1 MPDIGQKKPH
11 APSGLSPAKSVSKM
25 FSIAGWLPRTAIL
38 SCWAM
43 MTLFILFAMTPAAG
57 NGS

>member
-1 MPDIGQKKPH
+1 MPDIGQKKPR

-25 FSIAGWLPRTAIL
+25 CSIAGWLPHIAIL
-38 SCWAM
+38 SYGAM
-43 MTLFILFAMTPAAG
+43 MTLFILFAMIPAAG

>member
-1 MPDIGQKKPH
+1 MPDTGQKKPRV
-11 APSGLSPAKSVSKM
+11 PSGLSLAKSVSKM
-25 FSIAGWLPRTAIL
+25 CSIAGWLPRTAIL

-43 MTLFILFAMTPAAG
+43 MRLFILFAMTPAPG